1 MTRDVYKDC
10 MKLINEIES
19 ITNIIETK
27 HHDTTDDVDSI
38 REALDNLYDLIYEE
52 VHEVGY

>member
-10 MKLINEIES
+10 MNLINEIES

-27 HHDTTDDVDSI
+27 HHDLANDIGSI
-38 REALDNLYDLIYEE
+38 REALDNLYGLIYQE
-52 VHEVGY
+52 VDEVGY

>member
-10 MKLINEIES
+10 MDLINKIES

-27 HHDTTDDVDSI
+27 HRDTVNDLDGI
-38 REALDNLYDLIYEE
+38 REALDDLYKLIYQE
-52 VHEVGY
+52 VDEVGY